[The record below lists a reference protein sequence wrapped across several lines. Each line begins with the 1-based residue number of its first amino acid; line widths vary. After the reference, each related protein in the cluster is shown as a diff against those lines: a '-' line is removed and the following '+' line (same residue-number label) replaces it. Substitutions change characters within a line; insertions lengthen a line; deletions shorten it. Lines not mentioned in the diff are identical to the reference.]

1 MFRKGWGVGRGERG
15 KVFRREGKG
24 GSATGVKSHAGEE
37 WVEKDRVSW
46 RRVSANNDKDER
58 GATSSRFAKMKTET
72 GLGERT
78 ELKRRTA
85 LYFEMNAKRMAL
97 ERFEN
102 FPDSSILKRYPSI
115 HRENPDPRKYRE
127 GVQKTW
133 K

>member
-15 KVFRREGKG
+15 KVFRREG

-85 LYFEMNAKRMAL
+85 LYFEMNAKRIAL

-115 HRENPDPRKYRE
+115 HRENPDSRKYRE
-127 GVQKTW
+127 SVQKTW